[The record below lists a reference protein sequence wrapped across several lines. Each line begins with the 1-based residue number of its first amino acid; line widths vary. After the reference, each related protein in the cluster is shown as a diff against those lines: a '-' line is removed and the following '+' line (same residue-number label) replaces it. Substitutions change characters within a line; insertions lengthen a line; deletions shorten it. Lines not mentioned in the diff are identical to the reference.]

1 MKLHLFSSPGRDDI
15 RYILDA
21 CRLILDGRV
30 DPLVAYLP
38 CGSLSDQWQDYI
50 EDAFRGIAHVASI
63 NTELQTL
70 PEMEAVLRGAAL
82 VYIPG
87 GNTFLLNHR
96 LHSSGLIDY
105 LRKKVMT
112 GLPVVAYS
120 AGTVLCGPNI
130 LTSND
135 INVVST
141 CNFTGL
147 NLIPFNMLV
156 HYPEDEIGRAK
167 KDNWLSEYFT
177 FHENPV
183 LIMADGAYVQ
193 VAGKRTSLVRGDA
206 WLKNKGKD
214 KEKITP
220 GATINI

>member
-38 CGSLSDQWQDYI
+38 GASLSDQRQGYT
-50 EDAFRGIAHVASI
+50 EDAFRGIARVATI

-70 PEMEAVLRGAAL
+70 HEMEAVLRGTSL

-105 LRKKVMT
+105 LRKKILA
-112 GLPVVAYS
+112 GLPVVAFS

-135 INVVST
+135 INMVST
-141 CNFTGL
+141 GNFTGL
-147 NLIPFNMLV
+147 NLTPFNILA
-156 HYPEDEIGRAK
+156 HYPEDEIERAN

-177 FHENPV
+177 FHDNPV
-183 LIMADGAYVQ
+183 LIMSDGAYVQ
-193 VAGKRTSLVRGDA
+193 VAGKRANLVRGDA
-206 WLKNKGKD
+206 WLKQNGKE

-220 GATINI
+220 GALINI

>member
-1 MKLHLFSSPGRDDI
+1 MKLHLFSSPGRDDL

-21 CRLILDGRV
+21 CRLILAGRV

-38 CGSLSDQWQDYI
+38 GASLSDNRQGYT
-50 EDAFRGIAHVASI
+50 EDAFRGIARVATI
-63 NTELQTL
+63 NTEIQTQ

-96 LHSSGLIDY
+96 LHSSGLNDY
-105 LRKKVMT
+105 LRKKIIT
-112 GLPVVAYS
+112 GLPAVTFS

-135 INVVST
+135 INVVPT
-141 CNFTGL
+141 CSFTGL
-147 NLIPFNMLV
+147 NLVPFNIVV
-156 HYPEDEIGRAK
+156 HYPEDEIERAN

-177 FHENPV
+177 FQDNPV
-183 LIMADGAYVQ
+183 LIMSDGAYVQ
-193 VAGKRTSLVRGDA
+193 VAGKRASLVRGDA
-206 WLKNKGKD
+206 WLKHNGKE

-220 GATINI
+220 GAAINI